1 MYKVTSKITFD
12 VLYFYEKRRSD
23 VFHSKIDLRMAPKEC
38 QSQIQYFL
46 FFFLFF
52 FACFDKIWNYL
63 LQKCWY
69 FQTKKPKKIRQT
81 FVAISLLH
89 RVIQKYFEKKQEVW
103 ICCSQNGHWWKIF
116 RPFSFGVS
124 ELCSK

>member
-12 VLYFYEKRRSD
+12 VLYFYEKRRSG

-38 QSQIQYFL
+38 QLQIQYFL
-46 FFFLFF
+46 LFFFL
-52 FACFDKIWNYL
+52 L
-63 LQKCWY
+63 VL
-69 FQTKKPKKIRQT
+69 TKYGIIYYRNVGIFNKKKKRQT
-81 FVAISLLH
+81 LLH

-116 RPFSFGVS
+116 RPFSFEVS

>member
-1 MYKVTSKITFD
+1 MPAGFGGVRCEYVACMYKVTSKITFD

-52 FACFDKIWNYL
+52 FL
-63 LQKCWY
+63 LVL
-69 FQTKKPKKIRQT
+69 TKYGIIYCRNVGIFKQNKK
-81 FVAISLLH
+81 
-89 RVIQKYFEKKQEVW
+89 K
-103 ICCSQNGHWWKIF
+103 
-116 RPFSFGVS
+116 
-124 ELCSK
+124 